1 MRTIK
6 GFSLIALTFLLLGW
20 LFAYLGPQSNLTFGF
35 ENAIRSDGMGYY
47 AWTQF
52 FIQDQNLCFDN
63 IKAIYTSYS
72 PENSWVIKPIENS
85 NCYLPIY
92 PYGLGV
98 LLIPFFVIS
107 FILTLGNSFQDVDA
121 LSYIFQI
128 VVSASGFIFTAFGL
142 SFLARGLLFLNVN
155 YSKQKSYFIILSIL
169 LGSNLFH
176 YATYDGVFSHA
187 SSFLL
192 NSILIFSIIY
202 FFFVNYNSR
211 LHLFSIGFIPWF
223 GATIRPT
230 NITFVLFTILVF
242 IFLFKHRMY
251 VNLKY
256 LSYGSF
262 IGVIF
267 VLFQLLL
274 WKLAS
279 GSFLYFTYYDY
290 EGFAF
295 QPNLIVKTFFSFN
308 PHGLLPWS
316 PIIILALL
324 GARKSFQLNHLIFI
338 TSFTVFT
345 INSMIFASWSQPF
358 GGGGFGNRLFIDLYP
373 LLLIPI
379 ALAFKSAS
387 KTISVSLYIYC
398 LLCAVVTTHLTYQYW
413 KGEIDFGGIPF
424 DQYYL
429 QLSELIYFIV

>member
-1 MRTIK
+1 M
-6 GFSLIALTFLLLGW
+6 LLLFLGW
-20 LFAYLGPQSNLTFGF
+20 LFAYVGPNSNLTFGF

-63 IKAIYTSYS
+63 IKAIYTNYS

-92 PYGLGV
+92 PYGLGF

-107 FILTLGNSFQDVDA
+107 FIFSLSNPFQDVDA
-121 LSYIFQI
+121 LSPIFQI
-128 VVSASGFIFTAFGL
+128 GLSASGLVFVTIGL
-142 SFLARGLLFLNVN
+142 SFLARGLLLLNIN
-155 YSKQKSYFIILSIL
+155 YSKYKSYIIVLSIL

-176 YATYDGVFSHA
+176 YATYDGIFSHA
-187 SSFLL
+187 SSFFL
-192 NSILIFSIIY
+192 NSVLIFSLIY
-202 FFFVNYNSR
+202 FFFENHNSR
-211 LHLFSIGFIPWF
+211 LNLFSIGFLPWF

-230 NITFVLFTILVF
+230 NITFVLFTILV
-242 IFLFKHRMY
+242 LMYLLKHRMY

-262 IGVIF
+262 IGTIF
-267 VLFQLLL
+267 ILFQLTL

-279 GSFLYFTYYDY
+279 GRFLYFTYYDY

-295 QPNLIVKTFFSFN
+295 QPHLIAKIFFSFD
-308 PHGLLPWS
+308 PHGMLPWS
-316 PIIILALL
+316 PILLLALL
-324 GARKSFQLNHLIFI
+324 GARKSFQVNHWIFI
-338 TSFTVFT
+338 TSFIVFT
-345 INSMIFASWSQPF
+345 VNSMIFASWSQPF

-379 ALAFKSAS
+379 ALAFKTNS
-387 KTISVSLYIYC
+387 KTISVSLYAYS
-398 LLCAVVTTHLTYQYW
+398 LLCAAITAHLTYQYW
-413 KGEIDFGGIPF
+413 KREIDFAGIPSE
-424 DQYYL
+424 QYFL
-429 QLSELIYFIV
+429 ELSELLYFLL